1 MGKANSMGK
10 ILQFPS
16 KVELDKGSRMITLN
30 ETLDEVEVQLGMAM
44 QELDILNEEIVTL
57 TENYNRIL
65 KELKDLVLQE

>member
-1 MGKANSMGK
+1 MGKL
-10 ILQFPS
+10 IQFPS

-44 QELDILNEEIVTL
+44 QELDMLNEDITL
-57 TENYNRIL
+57 LTNDYNRIL

>member
-1 MGKANSMGK
+1 VAK

-44 QELDILNEEIVTL
+44 QELDMLNEEITSL
-57 TENYNRIL
+57 TNDYNRIL

>member
-1 MGKANSMGK
+1 MGKL
-10 ILQFPS
+10 IQFPR

-44 QELDILNEEIVTL
+44 QELDMLNEDITL
-57 TENYNRIL
+57 LTNDYNRIL

>member
-1 MGKANSMGK
+1 MGDLVK
-10 ILQFPS
+10 FPS
-16 KVELDKGSRMITLN
+16 RVDLDRGSRMITLN

-44 QELDILNEEIVTL
+44 QELDMLNEEITTL

>member
-1 MGKANSMGK
+1 
-10 ILQFPS
+10 
-16 KVELDKGSRMITLN
+16 MITLN

-65 KELKDLVLQE
+65 KELKDLVLQIFSKISNNSFI